1 MTGSKKA
8 VIFILFICISFNLF
22 ADQIFIGERFNCLD
36 RMDENIGFYLLY
48 DTDGSDLK
56 FSSTDNSSGSY
67 YSFYFPLDYADALRK
82 SIEKYEAWK
91 VIAKENSA
99 FVNKEIPNS
108 SYSVEV
114 YWHSSIGS
122 TRSSQTSVYLE
133 ALINPESG
141 SLSLVIKGAIYNS
154 RYLGDL
160 YFTFIDED
168 EIQRFYNVLSPDNI
182 NSKAMEHYEY
192 KQRMQTM
199 DALFQ

>member
-1 MTGSKKA
+1 MKKA
-8 VIFILFICISFNLF
+8 IIFIFFICISFNFF

-36 RMDENIGFYLLY
+36 RMDENIGFYLFY
-48 DTDGSDLK
+48 ETDASVLE
-56 FSSTDNSSGSY
+56 FSSTDNSSGSS

-82 SIEKYEAWK
+82 GIEKYEAWK

-108 SYSVEV
+108 SYSVKV

-133 ALINPESG
+133 ALINPDSG
-141 SLSLVIKGAIYNS
+141 SLSLVIKGALYNS

-160 YFTFIDED
+160 YFTFLDED